1 MIQDLGLAVA
11 LQDGEGLFVMTL
23 VLLEPMV
30 QIVQAHACVR
40 IRAELQRRSSK
51 VLEKRSFKRLLYVGN
66 LYQPLT
72 TLGLQP
78 VSILHYTKPVSS
90 GPPQTN

>member
-40 IRAELQRRSSK
+40 IRAELQRRIFEDFGGGS
-51 VLEKRSFKRLLYVGN
+51 L
-66 LYQPLT
+66 
-72 TLGLQP
+72 
-78 VSILHYTKPVSS
+78 ILDP
-90 GPPQTN
+90 

>member
-11 LQDGEGLFVMTL
+11 LQDGEGLSAMTL

-40 IRAELQRRSSK
+40 IRAELQRRFFED
-51 VLEKRSFKRLLYVGN
+51 LGGGLLM
-66 LYQPLT
+66 LDP
-72 TLGLQP
+72 
-78 VSILHYTKPVSS
+78 
-90 GPPQTN
+90 

>member
-1 MIQDLGLAVA
+1 VRNSVLSTDMVRTALRYASVKTEACVIQDLGLAVA

-40 IRAELQRRSSK
+40 IRAIVIQ
-51 VLEKRSFKRLLYVGN
+51 
-66 LYQPLT
+66 
-72 TLGLQP
+72 
-78 VSILHYTKPVSS
+78 
-90 GPPQTN
+90 

>member
-11 LQDGEGLFVMTL
+11 LQDGEGLSAMTL

-51 VLEKRSFKRLLYVGN
+51 VLEKCSLWRSGTCIKH
-66 LYQPLT
+66 PL
-72 TLGLQP
+72 
-78 VSILHYTKPVSS
+78 H
-90 GPPQTN
+90 